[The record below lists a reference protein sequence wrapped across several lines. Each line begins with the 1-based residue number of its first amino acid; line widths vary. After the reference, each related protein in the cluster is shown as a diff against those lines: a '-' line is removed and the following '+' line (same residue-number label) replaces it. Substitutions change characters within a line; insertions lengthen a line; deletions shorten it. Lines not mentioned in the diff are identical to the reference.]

1 IHNKRFKRDNQRLAF
16 LLCVGFGDYGVMRK
30 VGSSVG
36 CPLTGRYVL
45 GGKMRRVVQ
54 QDRTGCGLACI
65 AILAGTEYSNV
76 KDRALDLFN
85 LESSDEFYTN
95 ASELQKLGQEFN
107 LNVGA
112 KRRVFKGFN
121 ALPDLAILAINYR
134 ENEDTWHWVV
144 YCRDEGNEFVID
156 PKKAVK
162 AE

>member
-1 IHNKRFKRDNQRLAF
+1 MSLVVVCSHLA
-16 LLCVGFGDYGVMRK
+16 Y
-30 VGSSVG
+30 
-36 CPLTGRYVL
+36 RYVL

-85 LESSDEFYTN
+85 IESSDEFYTN

-107 LNVGA
+107 LNVGG

-144 YCRDEGNEFVID
+144 YCRDGGNEFVID

-162 AE
+162 AERRTDFGRLAKSTRWFIAVKRA